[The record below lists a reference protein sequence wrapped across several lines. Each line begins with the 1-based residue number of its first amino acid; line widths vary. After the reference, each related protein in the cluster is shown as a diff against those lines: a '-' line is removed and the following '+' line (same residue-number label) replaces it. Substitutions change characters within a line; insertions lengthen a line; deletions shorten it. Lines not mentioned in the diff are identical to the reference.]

1 MKSWIRRRIQRLTGA
16 FILLVF
22 LLVSFSVVGNLVI
35 CIGPDG
41 HMALESAQDGV
52 CSDWYAIAKA
62 AEKTH
67 SLKDGHCKRCVDL
80 PVIITKA
87 STDNSVPVFQ
97 SPIQMPVAAVP
108 PTFLIGYLET
118 STENQL
124 SQPPPTPPPVHTF
137 LRTVVLLI

>member
-1 MKSWIRRRIQRLTGA
+1 MQRFTGV
-16 FILLVF
+16 FILLAF
-22 LLVSFSVVGNLVI
+22 LLISFSTVGNMVI

-62 AEKTH
+62 AEKTP
-67 SLKDGHCKRCVDL
+67 SLKGGHCKRCVDL

-87 STDNSVPVFQ
+87 SPDNSVPIFQ
-97 SPIQMPVAAVP
+97 SPIQMPVAVAP

-118 STENQL
+118 ATENQF
-124 SQPPPTPPPVHTF
+124 SQPPPTPPPIHTY